1 MARTSV
7 VGPIKLANKMKK
19 FKIDI
24 VSGNVFLGDVKILP
38 RDKANFCS
46 VAGLEFVK
54 KSDYS
59 VNFTI
64 FSNSQTVWGSYPFQA
79 KVWFTGDLLHLFS
92 LHWLDGMT
100 KQKGWN
106 SDESD
111 LIHDKSSLTRLI
123 KKIVGRDPD
132 KTEEYEDI
140 FDFDWGSIKVLGVRK
155 AFYPKIDISWRP

>member
-1 MARTSV
+1 M
-7 VGPIKLANKMKK
+7 ANKMKE

-24 VSGNVFLGDVKILP
+24 VSGDIFLTDVKILP
-38 RDKANFCS
+38 LDRINFRS
-46 VAGLEFVK
+46 VAGSEFVK
-54 KSDYS
+54 KSDWP

-64 FSNSQTVWGSYPFQA
+64 YSNSQTVLGSYPFQA

-111 LIHDKSSLTRLI
+111 LIRDKSSLTRLI
-123 KKIVGRDPD
+123 KKIAGRDPD

-140 FDFDWGSIKVLGVRK
+140 FDFNWGSIKVLGVRK
-155 AFYPKIDISWRP
+155 AMYPKIDISWRP